1 MKKKFAYEEDA
12 KKVAISR
19 GNDNDYGLL
28 ESLDI
33 LKLSKV
39 EKNKRAKEV

>member
-1 MKKKFAYEEDA
+1 MKKKFVYEEDA
-12 KKVAISR
+12 KKVTKSR
-19 GNDNDYGLL
+19 GNDKDYGLL

-33 LKLSKV
+33 LKISKV